1 MPIATPVKK
10 HVTKETP
17 APERARET
25 APAEKGADA
34 AGEADDATR
43 LVEAIELLFFAYR
56 DFISDPDALLAE
68 YDFGRAHHRVIHFV
82 GRNPGITVAEL
93 LDILRITKQSL
104 ARVLKQLIERGFVAQ
119 ETGRKDRRQ
128 RLLYLTEAGRDLN
141 DRLAAP
147 QRERV
152 ARALVEAGEE
162 AGGDAEDAW
171 RKVMLALLNKE
182 NRSEVEDR
190 LADDRDRRKGG
201 KP

>member
-1 MPIATPVKK
+1 MPKTKPVEK
-10 HVTKETP
+10 HVTKETT
-17 APERARET
+17 ARAVPQET
-25 APAEKGADA
+25 APET
-34 AGEADDATR
+34 ETDDTTR
-43 LVEAIELLFFAYR
+43 LVDAIELLFFAYR

-93 LDILRITKQSL
+93 LNILRITKQSL

-119 ETGRKDRRQ
+119 ETGQKDRRQ
-128 RLLYLTEAGRDLN
+128 RLLYLTEAGEDLN

-152 ARALVEAGEE
+152 ARAMEE
-162 AGGDAEDAW
+162 ANIETGGNAEEAW

-182 NRSEVEDR
+182 NRAEVEDR
-190 LADDRDRRKGG
+190 LSRPAAPKGRKA
-201 KP
+201 

>member
-1 MPIATPVKK
+1 MPKTKPVEK
-10 HVTKETP
+10 HVTKETT
-17 APERARET
+17 ARAVPQET
-25 APAEKGADA
+25 APET
-34 AGEADDATR
+34 ETDDTTR
-43 LVEAIELLFFAYR
+43 LVDAIELLFFAYR

-93 LDILRITKQSL
+93 LNIPRITKQSL

-119 ETGRKDRRQ
+119 ETGQKDRRQ
-128 RLLYLTEAGRDLN
+128 RLLYLTEAGEDLN

-152 ARALVEAGEE
+152 ARAMEE
-162 AGGDAEDAW
+162 ANIETGGNAEEAW

-182 NRSEVEDR
+182 NRAEVEDR
-190 LADDRDRRKGG
+190 LSRPAAPKGRKA
-201 KP
+201 